1 MVKTMKHLTGAL
13 AAVAVSAVL
22 AAPVAAAADN
32 STCVATGGA
41 TDCQTPDNVQ
51 IYASPHALAASGGH
65 VDPKWRSLGYNPKWN
80 GFKP

>member
-1 MVKTMKHLTGAL
+1 MVKSMKHLAGVL

-32 STCVATGGA
+32 STCVTTGGA

-51 IYASPHALAASGGH
+51 IYASPHALPASGGH
-65 VDPKWRSLGYNPKWN
+65 SDPKWRSLGYNPKWN
-80 GFKP
+80 GFAP